1 MGAAIKAI
9 ALAILVAA
17 CSPPPPA
24 AFDREQEE
32 FAVRALISQN
42 SRDLIDADNVRMR
55 IVRKIEI
62 ADTGDLAHVEG
73 EYLVAPK
80 QGQAGVQKWQGKFVL
95 EARKVAGKWEI
106 VTDDIQ
112 APAASVQPN

>member
-17 CSPPPPA
+17 CTPPPA

-32 FAVRALISQN
+32 FAVRALISKN
-42 SRDLIDADNVRMR
+42 PTDLIDADHVRMR

-62 ADTGDLAHVEG
+62 APTGDLAHVEG

-80 QGQAGVQKWQGKFVL
+80 HGQAGVQKWQGKFVL

-106 VTDDIQ
+106 ASDDIQ
-112 APAASVQPN
+112 QPPASVQKI